1 MLPMDDLIVVGDAI
15 ISEHSRTFGPPRAA
29 LVSLQALKSFVE
41 KANGVHGVR
50 KARVALESLR
60 VGVDSPP
67 ETKLRLLLE
76 EAGLPAFVPN
86 CRVDDALGKPVW
98 TDLGCPEYR
107 ICLEYEGLH
116 HLLPEQQALDAY
128 RDQRVSEAGW
138 RQVKIN
144 KIDMT
149 NGRKWVVARV
159 SQGLRKQGWT
169 G

>member
-1 MLPMDDLIVVGDAI
+1 MDDLIVVGDAI
-15 ISEHSRTFGPPRAA
+15 ISEHSRTFGPPKVA

-41 KANGVHGVR
+41 TAKGVHGVR

-67 ETKLRLLLE
+67 ETKLRLCLE
-76 EAGLPAFVPN
+76 DAGLPAFVPN

-107 ICLEYEGLH
+107 ICLEYEGPH

-138 RQVKIN
+138 RQIKIN
-144 KIDMT
+144 KIDMRH
-149 NGRKWVVARV
+149 GRKWVAARV